1 MLALMSPYEQIMT
14 DVKLFFSNRIVQLVL
29 ALTWARLFF
38 PDWVEAVGSEVV
50 LRVIGV
56 N

>member
-1 MLALMSPYEQIMT
+1 MQYLTSFL
-14 DVKLFFSNRIVQLVL
+14 SNRLVQLCL
-29 ALTWARLFF
+29 ALTWARFFF

-50 LRVIGV
+50 LRILNV